1 MVVCIADEH
10 KLIPYVLSNDYSS
23 LHTQWLSESRNRDYA
38 LIYDCMLQFPYIIK
52 K

>member
-23 LHTQWLSESRNRDYA
+23 LHTLWLSESRNRDYA